1 MDNFQPTQTNQPD
14 NTPPPV
20 SPLNSQ
26 PSSKRRLW
34 FYILA
39 VVLVLIIAIA
49 VGATLLKNKS
59 PLSQTKQFN
68 VTKSNLEKEDLFK
81 QLTKNSWCNKSAEN
95 SKSLLAPTRKNYSFK
110 GDGSYTWSHFSDY
123 PEGGGSGNWNFQKTT
138 EGGGI
143 IFLDSGDVLRFTLN
157 KDGSLSLEA
166 MVLDACEP
174 LSGSSDY
181 SSDKL
186 PKVEVEPSVVFK
198 QITANSW
205 YKTNDFDLV
214 RLPSKIELKSNGEY
228 VAEFNNGECS
238 YTGFWSLRSNQIIRQ
253 VPAENCDF
261 RTIGKP
267 SFHSYKAKL
276 DGDTIV
282 FEGALYSANQNQKTG
297 TMWSDLRYS
306 GVAEMKI
313 TYQRP
318 IQSGV
323 KNMLNVELKN
333 VSSDNLTFKN
343 FVISQEQYKR
353 TNDSYNTVGSKSILA
368 RQNFTSLVLASGQVY
383 SFPLDVTFSGSGEIG
398 VIIEANF
405 EGKTQPYRGSES
417 YVLKF

>member
-1 MDNFQPTQTNQPD
+1 MDNFQPTQANQQ
-14 NTPPPV
+14 NNMPPPV

-34 FYILA
+34 FYVLA

-68 VTKSNLEKEDLFK
+68 VTESNLEKEDLFK
-81 QLTKNSWCNKSAEN
+81 QLTKNSWCDKSAEN

-110 GDGSYTWSHFSDY
+110 GVGSYAWSHFSDY
-123 PEGGGSGNWNFQKTT
+123 PEGGGSGKWNFQKTT

-157 KDGSLSLEA
+157 KGGSLSLEA
-166 MVLDACEP
+166 IVLDACEP
-174 LSGSSDY
+174 LNGSSDY

-186 PKVEVEPSVVFK
+186 PKVEPSAVFK
-198 QITANSW
+198 QITADSW
-205 YKTNDFDLV
+205 YKTNDFDLF

-238 YTGFWSLRSNQIIRQ
+238 YTGFWSLRSNQIIRHI
-253 VPAENCDF
+253 PAENCDF

-297 TMWSDLRYS
+297 TIWSDLRYG

-318 IQSGV
+318 IQSGA
-323 KNMLNVELKN
+323 KNTLNVELKN
-333 VSSDNLTFKN
+333 ASSDNLTFKN
-343 FVISQEQYKR
+343 FIISQEQYKR
-353 TNDSYNTVGSKSILA
+353 TNDSYNAGSTKNTLA
-368 RQNFTSLVLASGQVY
+368 GQNFTSLVLIPGQVY
-383 SFPLDVTFSGSGEIG
+383 SFPLDVTFSGSEEIG
-398 VIIEANF
+398 VTVEANF
-405 EGKTQPYRGSES
+405 EGKTQPYRGYES

>member
-1 MDNFQPTQTNQPD
+1 MDNFQQLTQTNQS
-14 NTPPPV
+14 NNMPPPV
-20 SPLNSQ
+20 SPLSSQ
-26 PSSKRRLW
+26 PTSKRKLW
-34 FYILA
+34 SYVLA
-39 VVLVLIIAIA
+39 VVLVLVIAIA

-68 VTKSNLEKEDLFK
+68 VTESNLEKEDLFK
-81 QLTKNSWCNKSAEN
+81 QLTKNSWCDKSAEN

-123 PEGGGSGNWNFQKTT
+123 PEGGGSGKWNFQKTT

-143 IFLDSGDVLRFTLN
+143 IFLDSGDVFRFTLN
-157 KDGSLSLEA
+157 KSGSLSLEA
-166 MVLDACEP
+166 MVLDICEP
-174 LSGSSDY
+174 LNGSSNY
-181 SSDKL
+181 SSNNL
-186 PKVEVEPSVVFK
+186 PKIEPSAVFK
-198 QITANSW
+198 QITASPW
-205 YKTNDFDLV
+205 YKTNDFDLF

-238 YTGFWSLRSNQIIRQ
+238 YTGFWSLRSKQIIRQ

-261 RTIGKP
+261 RTLGKP
-267 SFHSYKAKL
+267 SFHSYEVKL

-282 FEGALYSANQNQKTG
+282 FESALYGANQNQNTG
-297 TMWSDLRYS
+297 TIWSDLRYS

-318 IQSGV
+318 IQNGV
-323 KNMLNVELKN
+323 KNTFNVELKN
-333 VSSDNLTFKN
+333 VSAGNLTFKN

-353 TNDSYNTVGSKSILA
+353 TNDSYNATGAKSTLA
-368 RQNFTSLVLASGQVY
+368 NQNFTSLVLAPGQIY

-398 VIIEANF
+398 VTIEANF
-405 EGKTQPYRGSES
+405 EGKTQPYRGYES

>member
-1 MDNFQPTQTNQPD
+1 MDNLQQPTQINQPN
-14 NTPPPV
+14 NTPPPL

-26 PSSKRRLW
+26 PSSKRKLW
-34 FYILA
+34 IYVLTA
-39 VVLVLIIAIA
+39 VLVLITIV
-49 VGATLLKNKS
+49 VGAGILKNKS

-68 VTKSNLEKEDLFK
+68 VSESNLEKEDLFK
-81 QLTKNSWCNKSAEN
+81 QLTKNSWCNKSETAGF
-95 SKSLLAPTRKNYSFK
+95 SGGLPPTSKNYTFNADGTFK
-110 GDGSYTWSHFSDY
+110 WSHFSDY
-123 PEGGGSGNWNFQKTT
+123 PEGGDSGNWNFQKTT

-143 IFLDSGDVLRFTLN
+143 IFLDSSDVLRFTLN
-157 KDGSLSLEA
+157 KDGSFSLEA

-174 LSGSSDY
+174 LSDSSGY

-186 PKVEVEPSVVFK
+186 PKVEPSALFK

-205 YKTNDFDLV
+205 YKTNDFDLFG
-214 RLPSKIELKSNGEY
+214 LPLKIGLKSNGEY
-228 VAEFNNGECS
+228 LAEFNNGECS
-238 YTGFWSLRSNQIIRQ
+238 YTGFWSLRSKQIIRQ

-267 SFHSYKAKL
+267 SFHSYEVKL
-276 DGDTIV
+276 DEDTIV
-282 FEGALYSANQNQKTG
+282 FEGALYSANQNQKVG
-297 TMWSDLRYS
+297 IIWSDLRYG

-318 IQSGV
+318 IQNGI
-323 KNMLNVELKN
+323 KNTFNVELKN
-333 VSSDNLTFKN
+333 VSKDNLTFKN
-343 FVISQEQYKR
+343 FVVSQEQYKR
-353 TNDSYNTVGSKSILA
+353 TNDSYNAAGAKSILA
-368 RQNFTSLVLASGQVY
+368 NQKFTPLVLIPGQVY

-405 EGKTQPYRGSES
+405 EGKTQPYRGYES